1 MGKNSDY
8 KVSYTMEEW
17 IDIIG
22 KNKILTKLGQGIT
35 YKALAEELNQKG
47 IYCTGDGIRKAV
59 KRLEEY
65 GLEKHKS
72 RNLYYV
78 KGTQSEEAIKLMDSI
93 DIESTI
99 ESISAKRY
107 YDCAFEGG
115 FFYREEMETEDVYV
129 DKQIVKELEKLSE
142 KFGVEYVEEYIT
154 YILLEHLEEM
164 KPVNR
169 LREFAY
175 KYLNESDRYNDK
187 EKEIIIKKEQEG
199 FNLYDMVIHGLDNYI
214 EEMTEEDFNKHI
226 SKEKYVEPC
235 I

>member
-1 MGKNSDY
+1 MGEKLDY
-8 KVSYTMEEW
+8 KVSYIMEEW

-22 KNKILTKLGQGIT
+22 ENKILTKLGEGKT
-35 YKALAEELNQKG
+35 YKALAEELNEKG
-47 IYCTGDGIRKAV
+47 IYCTDDGIRKSI
-59 KRLEEY
+59 KRLEKY
-65 GLEKHKS
+65 GLEKHEL

-78 KGTQSEEAIKLMDSI
+78 KGTQSEEAIRLMDSI
-93 DIESTI
+93 DIESKI

-115 FFYREEMETEDVYV
+115 FFDREAMETEDIYV
-129 DKQIVKELEKLSE
+129 DKQIVKELEKISE

-154 YILLEHLEEM
+154 YILLEHLEEI
-164 KPVNR
+164 KPINR

-214 EEMTEEDFNKHI
+214 EEMTEEDFKEHI
-226 SKEKYVEPC
+226 SKEKYIEPY